1 MIFLEYKLKI
11 IIYIYIYIFKIY
23 IYIWT
28 LSIFDAGNSST
39 RAKFPSLVNSNNPSE
54 L

>member
-11 IIYIYIYIFKIY
+11 IIYIYLKY

>member
-11 IIYIYIYIFKIY
+11 IIYIYV
-23 IYIWT
+23 WT